1 MAKLK
6 VLLKGFLQLFD
17 LSKLELCTL
26 HFDDKVDQLFIN
38 FTKKY
43 GNTQK
48 NYPTFNI
55 NKNNLW
61 DFFLPTFCVYQ
72 SNDADL
78 SSQFARELNVT
89 KQI

>member
-55 NKNNLW
+55 NKNDLW
-61 DFFLPTFCVYQ
+61 DFFYQ
-72 SNDADL
+72 RFACT
-78 SSQFARELNVT
+78 SQTMLIYLCHSRES
-89 KQI
+89 